1 MRTKKQKRCGAS
13 KIICDSFERD
23 EAFGNTPARIIY
35 LVNIQYTVY
44 NYIYISKVDLCMIV
58 CILFQFIY
66 CMYIVPV
73 HLLYS
78 WLPCFIMLKH
88 IS

>member
-1 MRTKKQKRCGAS
+1 MRTKKQKNCGAS
-13 KIICDSFERD
+13 KIICDSFECD

-66 CMYIVPV
+66 CIVGFLA
-73 HLLYS
+73 LL
-78 WLPCFIMLKH
+78 C
-88 IS
+88 